1 MITRVIPFLLLS
13 LCISVNGQNIFP
25 DCRFHFGTDWEK
37 ARNNNALMQQVDYLT
52 GPWIGTSETFN
63 IGEYY
68 EVCRNNNKVP
78 VNHTYIIAFA
88 ARRDMGLQDCNV
100 DENNN
105 LCRRGAKYIRQNRAK
120 ILNIYADFARGV
132 NNIMGNKPSVWLMEA
147 DFTQYTLDMQEGGG
161 LSYQEAGQLMKDMI
175 STIKSNC
182 PSAYFSIDISPWRDT
197 TWQKN
202 WYGALGMDQ
211 FSFIHTSGGSSRGDT
226 EFISDSWSPSL
237 PKWAWTYRTFRK
249 PIFADAG
256 YGVGG
261 AGTGHDSRWDDINN
275 LRNRI
280 NDGVLGLAQVNPASN
295 WANTISSLRS
305 QLPKPSSCSDQ
316 PCTPSSI
323 TPHIQIN
330 SEAWQQTT
338 EKSVNAGSSVK
349 FGPHPTS
356 GGSWSWSG
364 PGGFSASTRE
374 VSLTN
379 IRVDQGGEY
388 TATYTNDQGCK
399 STQKF
404 KLTVN
409 PVVSANIPE
418 GKAGFSVS
426 INNNILRTTG
436 NAGINLMVSLYT
448 LKGEL
453 VFRKNLTGQAVLPL
467 ASELIGGSYLL
478 EVKKAGRVVLKNRV
492 LLAD

>member
-88 ARRDMGLQDCNV
+88 AAATWAFRTATLMKTI
-100 DENNN
+100 

-256 YGVGG
+256 YGLE
-261 AGTGHDSRWDDINN
+261 AGTGHD
-275 LRNRI
+275 
-280 NDGVLGLAQVNPASN
+280 
-295 WANTISSLRS
+295 
-305 QLPKPSSCSDQ
+305 C
-316 PCTPSSI
+316 
-323 TPHIQIN
+323 
-330 SEAWQQTT
+330 
-338 EKSVNAGSSVK
+338 AGM
-349 FGPHPTS
+349 
-356 GGSWSWSG
+356 
-364 PGGFSASTRE
+364 
-374 VSLTN
+374 
-379 IRVDQGGEY
+379 I
-388 TATYTNDQGCK
+388 
-399 STQKF
+399 
-404 KLTVN
+404 
-409 PVVSANIPE
+409 
-418 GKAGFSVS
+418 
-426 INNNILRTTG
+426 
-436 NAGINLMVSLYT
+436 
-448 LKGEL
+448 
-453 VFRKNLTGQAVLPL
+453 
-467 ASELIGGSYLL
+467 
-478 EVKKAGRVVLKNRV
+478 
-492 LLAD
+492 